1 MVEDDL
7 KDPFKAI
14 PTVLQLPT
22 KGDPLDQF
30 QTSMYLLV
38 TSTPVYV
45 HIFWGIFFAVQSAKQ
60 HKLDDV
66 MQPVHIKLQEALT
79 LYEAF

>member
-1 MVEDDL
+1 MVKDDL
-7 KDPFKAI
+7 KDPFEAI
-14 PTVLQLPT
+14 PAVLQLPT
-22 KGDPLDQF
+22 NGDPLDRF

-45 HIFWGIFFAVQSAKQ
+45 HISWGIFVAVQSAEQ

-66 MQPVHIKLQEALT
+66 TQQVHIKLQEALT